1 MNCKLNIISMCT
13 YLNVRVLK
21 KCIVY
26 VYRYIYIYI
35 YIKIFSY
42 NSYDYTYVY
51 CPNHDTH

>member
-35 YIKIFSY
+35 KNLFL
-42 NSYDYTYVY
+42 
-51 CPNHDTH
+51 